1 MRVRTYDPALTK
13 AHLSNRFALSLVNYF
28 SERFGEPVA
37 RQIVDDAG
45 LSLEYLQDSERWIS
59 VEFDRRFCDAAAR
72 HLFQLSTSPAYDHPM
87 WQLWRAAAG
96 TMFKRQGMGP
106 LWLLLW
112 AMQGPD
118 RFFAD
123 IEKMYTRGNRITRMR
138 LVDHRP
144 GFSSVLAV
152 VTGEVVDRPGACWNR
167 RGFFEAIPTIWNC
180 PPARVK
186 HTHCIH
192 QSPHVQ
198 SCRYD
203 IYYPKAPTI
212 ADPLVELSRIRE
224 YVQSTIPGLLRQLDD
239 AHLEQRDA
247 ELHRR
252 KIASYLPQHLLDAIR
267 INPEEELVLGGRAT
281 EGAVLFADIKDFT
294 RRCNSVGAGE
304 AVRQLNIYFE
314 TIDAVILGH
323 GGIIDKRSGDGVM
336 VVFISPDGSQP
347 LAVLAQAAVRCAL
360 EMQRVMPRCNK
371 QIAELGGRPL
381 QIRVGV
387 AAGSLVL
394 GNMGSRARLEYTV
407 IGETVNLAARLEAAA
422 TPGNVLTLPQC
433 IRDVELPAS
442 RRLRIV
448 SAKGFGDVTAVELS
462 PTEPPGDPSRSSPS
476 LPRVLDYTPTDE

>member
-28 SERFGEPVA
+28 SERFGEEVVA
-37 RQIVDDAG
+37 RIVDDAG

-72 HLFQLSTSPAYDHPM
+72 HLYQLGTSPAYDHPM

-144 GFSSVLAV
+144 GFSSVIAV

-167 RGFFEAIPTIWNC
+167 RGFFEAIPTIWNL
-180 PPARVK
+180 PARPRQA
-186 HTHCIH
+186 H
-192 QSPHVQ
+192 
-198 SCRYD
+198 
-203 IYYPKAPTI
+203 
-212 ADPLVELSRIRE
+212 PLHPPEPARPQLPLRHLLPEGPDDRRPARRAHRIRE
-224 YVQSTIPGLLRQLDD
+224 YVRAPSPACCASSTRPTSSSATPSSTAARSP
-239 AHLEQRDA
+239 ATC
-247 ELHRR
+247 
-252 KIASYLPQHLLDAIR
+252 PQHLLDAIR

-314 TIDAVILGH
+314 TIDAVILDH
-323 GGIIDKRSGDGVM
+323 GGIIDKRIRRRRHGRLHLPRRLAS
-336 VVFISPDGSQP
+336 SPPSP
-347 LAVLAQAAVRCAL
+347 TPPSAAASRCSASC
-360 EMQRVMPRCNK
+360 PAATH

-422 TPGNVLTLPQC
+422 SPGHVLTLPS
-433 IRDVELPAS
+433 AS
-442 RRLRIV
+442 AT
-448 SAKGFGDVTAVELS
+448 S
-462 PTEPPGDPSRSSPS
+462 SSPPAAAS
-476 LPRVLDYTPTDE
+476 ASSPPRASATSPPSS

>member
-1 MRVRTYDPALTK
+1 MRVRSYDPALTK
-13 AHLSNRFALSLVNYF
+13 AHLSNRFALSLITYF
-28 SERFGEPVA
+28 GERFGEDVA
-37 RQIVDDAG
+37 RRIVEDAG

-72 HLFQLSTSPAYDHPM
+72 HLYGLPTSPDYGHPM

-96 TMFKRQGMGP
+96 SMFKRQGMGP

-144 GFSSVLAV
+144 GFSSITAV
-152 VTGEVVDRPGACWNR
+152 MTGEVVDRPGACWNR

-180 PPARVK
+180 PPARVR

-198 SCRYD
+198 HCRYD
-203 IYYPKAPTI
+203 IFYPKSPTV
-212 ADPLVELSRIRE
+212 AEPLAELARIRE
-224 YVQSTIPGLLRQLDD
+224 YVRATIPGLLRSLDD
-239 AHLEQRDA
+239 VHTEQRDA

-314 TIDAVILGH
+314 HIDQVILEH
-323 GGIIDKRSGDGVM
+323 GGVIDKRVGDGVM
-336 VVFISPDGSQP
+336 VVFSSPDASRP
-347 LAVLAQAAVRCAL
+347 LAALAQAAVRCGL
-360 EMQRVMPRCNK
+360 EIQRAMPRCNH
-371 QIAELGGRPL
+371 QLAEVGGRPM

-387 AAGSLVL
+387 AAGPLVL

-422 TPGNVLTLPQC
+422 SPGSVLTLPQC
-433 IRDVELPAS
+433 IRDGEHAAQ
-442 RRLRIV
+442 RRLRV
-448 SAKGFGDVTAVELS
+448 VPAKGFGDVTAVEL
-462 PTEPPGDPSRSSPS
+462 
-476 LPRVLDYTPTDE
+476 TPNE